1 MKFFDFLDKLLDRI
15 CLGLLSISLFVMILL
30 TVLNIILRL
39 KSITFFWIDPLN
51 RHLVFLSAFLGGVLA
66 TGRGTHISID
76 MVSKVLES
84 RGWHKVE
91 IFLKRLIAFVS
102 LVGVLWLV
110 SASFDFFQMEKE
122 FGKESF
128 WGIHSSTFVFIIPL
142 GFSLIG
148 FRFFVLLLKSFSAN
162 KKEAL

>member
-1 MKFFDFLDKLLDRI
+1 M
-15 CLGLLSISLFVMILL
+15 VMIFL

-76 MVSKVLES
+76 MISKILES
-84 RGWHKVE
+84 RGWFKVE
-91 IFLKRLIAFVS
+91 TYLKRLIAFVS
-102 LVGVLWLV
+102 LLGVLWLIY
-110 SASFDFFQMEKE
+110 ASFDFFQMEKE
-122 FGKESF
+122 FGKEVF
-128 WGIHSSTFVFIIPL
+128 WGIHSSSFVFIIPF
-142 GFSLIG
+142 GFSLIA